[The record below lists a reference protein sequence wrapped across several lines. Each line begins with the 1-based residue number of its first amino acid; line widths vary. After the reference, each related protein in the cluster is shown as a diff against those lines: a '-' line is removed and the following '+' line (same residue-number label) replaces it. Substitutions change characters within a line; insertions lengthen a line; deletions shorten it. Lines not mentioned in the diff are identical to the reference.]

1 MGRII
6 KVIGID
12 GQPAVVLFGTGG
24 VYTGVRSD
32 LVRTAPA

>member
-12 GQPAVVLFGTGG
+12 GQPAVALFGIGG
-24 VYTGVRSD
+24 LYTGVRSD
-32 LVRTAPA
+32 LVCTPT